1 MKIILPSH
9 EHISKKGLTPYEF
22 VEKIGRLCY
31 KSEDKITQDSSTKFV
46 RGLVKRGHT
55 AMTEH
60 FWVHITFHGNYV
72 MLLDQLEDFV
82 WNVLKDAGDT
92 STFFKYMQVTY
103 LPDIVFISCPI
114 RALTVLADWMT
125 KMFSSKELDWKVPPL
140 IRELFYQVYCSYSE
154 FFSEDVHLFKSDK
167 VCTHQFSLWTE
178 ESFLDRMTEHDFCD
192 NEDCRNVEIMKH
204 VTHTVRFV
212 CDRGVSHELVRHRPC
227 SFAQE
232 STRYCNYS
240 QDKFGEEITVIKP
253 LFFEQWDKDLD
264 NKCETMSYGLWA
276 RSCEQ
281 AEKAYFNL
289 LKEGATPQEARSVLP
304 NSLKT
309 EIIMTANETEWQHI
323 VNLRAKGT
331 TGKPHPQM
339 VEIMQPWYEEL
350 KVLSEGRIS

>member
-1 MKIILPSH
+1 MKIIEPYH
-9 EHISKKGLTPYEF
+9 EHISKKGLTPYQF
-22 VEKIGRLCY
+22 IEKIGRTCY
-31 KSEDKITQDSSTKFV
+31 KSEDKITQDSAVKFV
-46 RGLVKRGHT
+46 QGLCKRQHY
-55 AMTEH
+55 AMIEH
-60 FWVHITFHGNYV
+60 HWVHIMYRGLKEEFVKALDIFARHDCFTKGESYDLTKHMEITFAGN
-72 MLLDQLEDFV
+72 
-82 WNVLKDAGDT
+82 
-92 STFFKYMQVTY
+92 
-103 LPDIVFISCPI
+103 VFISAPLRVFFELIHEGVLDLNTDPI
-114 RALTVLADWMT
+114 PSLIDEMLSAVTNQYPEIFPI
-125 KMFSSKELDWKVPPL
+125 KM
-140 IRELFYQVYCSYSE
+140 SYRITR
-154 FFSEDVHLFKSDK
+154 FFKAMD
-167 VCTHQFSLWTE
+167 E
-178 ESFLDRMTEHDFCD
+178 ETF
-192 NEDCRNVEIMKH
+192 CRNLYEDMASYCDEEQTDREIMKH
-204 VTHTVRFV
+204 ITHTVRFV

-289 LKEGATPQEARSVLP
+289 LKEGATPQAARSVLP

>member
-1 MKIILPSH
+1 MKIVKP
-9 EHISKKGLTPYEF
+9 EAHIIQKKGLTPYQF
-22 VEKIGRLCY
+22 IEKVGRTCY
-31 KSEDKITQDSSTKFV
+31 KSEDKITEDSAVKFV
-46 RGLVKRGHT
+46 NGLCNRKHF
-55 AMTEH
+55 AMLEH
-60 FWVHITFHGNYV
+60 FWVHVIVNTDITLPYCFDEMGLSNYRRYMYFTV
-72 MLLDQLEDFV
+72 VGDDTYVSMPIRVILET
-82 WNVLKDAGDT
+82 KDIMDAQDNPYHTPIKDMYQSVFNEFPDLFNSSKDSSGCA
-92 STFFKYMQVTY
+92 TY
-103 LPDIVFISCPI
+103 L
-114 RALTVLADWMT
+114 
-125 KMFSSKELDWKVPPL
+125 E
-140 IRELFYQVYCSYSE
+140 
-154 FFSEDVHLFKSDK
+154 ED
-167 VCTHQFSLWTE
+167 Q
-178 ESFLDRMTEHDFCD
+178 FCD
-192 NEDCRNVEIMKH
+192 TLIKVLQQEEASGEAINREVMKH
-204 VTHTVRFV
+204 KTHTVHFV

-264 NKCETMSYGLWA
+264 NRCESISYGLWA

>member
-1 MKIILPSH
+1 MKIVLPSH

-31 KSEDKITQDSSTKFV
+31 KSEDKITQDSAVKFV
-46 RGLVKRGHT
+46 QGLCKRQHY
-55 AMTEH
+55 AMIEH
-60 FWVHITFHGNYV
+60 HWVHIMYTGVKEEFV
-72 MLLDQLEDFV
+72 KALDIFARHYCLTEGESYD
-82 WNVLKDAGDT
+82 LT
-92 STFFKYMQVTY
+92 KYMEITFAGN
-103 LPDIVFISCPI
+103 VFISAPLRVFFELIYEGVTDLNADPI
-114 RALTVLADWMT
+114 PSLIDEMLSAVTNQYPEIFPIKMSYRLTRY
-125 KMFSSKELDWKVPPL
+125 FKVMDEETFCRNL
-140 IRELFYQVYCSYSE
+140 YEDMASYCDEKQTDREL
-154 FFSEDVHLFKSDK
+154 
-167 VCTHQFSLWTE
+167 
-178 ESFLDRMTEHDFCD
+178 
-192 NEDCRNVEIMKH
+192 MKH
-204 VTHTVRFV
+204 ITHTVRFV

>member
-1 MKIILPSH
+1 MKIVLPSH

-31 KSEDKITQDSSTKFV
+31 KSEDKITQDSAVKFV
-46 RGLVKRGHT
+46 QGLCKRQHY
-55 AMTEH
+55 AMIEH
-60 FWVHITFHGNYV
+60 HWVHIMYTGVKEEFV
-72 MLLDQLEDFV
+72 KALDIFARHYCFTKGESYDL
-82 WNVLKDAGDT
+82 T
-92 STFFKYMQVTY
+92 KYMEITFAGN
-103 LPDIVFISCPI
+103 VFISAPL
-114 RALTVLADWMT
+114 RV
-125 KMFSSKELDWKVPPL
+125 FFEL
-140 IRELFYQVYCSYSE
+140 IRDGVMDLNTDPIPSLIDEMLSAVTNQYPEIFPIKMSYRITR
-154 FFSEDVHLFKSDK
+154 FFKAMD
-167 VCTHQFSLWTE
+167 E
-178 ESFLDRMTEHDFCD
+178 ETF
-192 NEDCRNVEIMKH
+192 CRNLYEDMASYCDEEQTDREIMKH
-204 VTHTVRFV
+204 ITHTVRFV

-240 QDKFGEEITVIKP
+240 QDRFGEEIAVIKP
-253 LFFEQWDKDLD
+253 LFFEQWDKDHD

>member
-1 MKIILPSH
+1 MKIVLPSH

-60 FWVHITFHGNYV
+60 FWVHFTFNGNYV
-72 MLLDQLEDFV
+72 MLLDQLGDFV

-103 LPDIVFISCPI
+103 LPDIVFVSCPI
-114 RALTVLADWMT
+114 RALTILADWMT
-125 KMFSSKELDWKVPPL
+125 KMFSSEELDWKVPPL
-140 IRELFYQVYCSYSE
+140 IRELFYQVYCSYGE
-154 FFSEDVHLFKSDK
+154 FFSESVHLFKSDS
-167 VCTHQFSLWTE
+167 VCTHCFSLWTE
-178 ESFLDRMTEHDFCD
+178 ESFIDRMIEHDFCD
-192 NEDCRNVEIMKH
+192 NEDCKDIEIMKH

-253 LFFEQWDKDLD
+253 LFFEQWTD
-264 NKCETMSYGLWA
+264 ETQSCQTEVYWNWF
-276 RSCEQ
+276 RSCEY
-281 AEKAYFNL
+281 AEKNYFNL
-289 LKEGATPQEARSVLP
+289 LKLGATPQEARSVLP

-331 TGKPHPQM
+331 TGAPHPQM

>member
-1 MKIILPSH
+1 MKIVKP
-9 EHISKKGLTPYEF
+9 EAHIIQKKGLTPYQF
-22 VEKIGRLCY
+22 IEKVGRTCY
-31 KSEDKITQDSSTKFV
+31 KSEDKITEDSAVKFV
-46 RGLVKRGHT
+46 QGLCNRKHF
-55 AMTEH
+55 AMLEH
-60 FWVHITFHGNYV
+60 FWVHVIVNTDITLPYCFDEMGLSNYRRYMYFTV
-72 MLLDQLEDFV
+72 VGDDTYVSMPIRVILET
-82 WNVLKDAGDT
+82 KDIMDAQDNPYHT
-92 STFFKYMQVTY
+92 PIKDMYQSVFNEFPDLFNSFKDSSGCATY
-103 LPDIVFISCPI
+103 L
-114 RALTVLADWMT
+114 
-125 KMFSSKELDWKVPPL
+125 E
-140 IRELFYQVYCSYSE
+140 
-154 FFSEDVHLFKSDK
+154 ED
-167 VCTHQFSLWTE
+167 Q
-178 ESFLDRMTEHDFCD
+178 FCD
-192 NEDCRNVEIMKH
+192 TLVKVLQQEEASGEAINREVMKH
-204 VTHTVRFV
+204 KTHTVHFV

>member
-1 MKIILPSH
+1 MKIVLPSH

-31 KSEDKITQDSSTKFV
+31 KSEDKITQDSAVKFV
-46 RGLVKRGHT
+46 QGLCKRQHY
-55 AMTEH
+55 AMIEH
-60 FWVHITFHGNYV
+60 HWVHIMYTGV
-72 MLLDQLEDFV
+72 KEELVKALDIFARHYCFTKGESYDL
-82 WNVLKDAGDT
+82 T
-92 STFFKYMQVTY
+92 KYMEITFAGN
-103 LPDIVFISCPI
+103 VFISAPL
-114 RALTVLADWMT
+114 RV
-125 KMFSSKELDWKVPPL
+125 FFEL
-140 IRELFYQVYCSYSE
+140 IRDGVMDLNTDPIPSLIDEMLSAVTNQYPEIFPIKMSYRITR
-154 FFSEDVHLFKSDK
+154 FFKAMD
-167 VCTHQFSLWTE
+167 E
-178 ESFLDRMTEHDFCD
+178 ETF
-192 NEDCRNVEIMKH
+192 CRNLYEDMASYCDEEQTDREIMKH
-204 VTHTVRFV
+204 ITHTVRFV

-253 LFFEQWDKDLD
+253 LFFEQWDKDLN

>member
-1 MKIILPSH
+1 MKIVLPSH

-31 KSEDKITQDSSTKFV
+31 KSEDKITQDSAVKFV
-46 RGLVKRGHT
+46 QGLCKRQHY
-55 AMTEH
+55 AMIEH
-60 FWVHITFHGNYV
+60 HWVHIMYTGVKEEFV
-72 MLLDQLEDFV
+72 KALDIFARHYCLTEGESYD
-82 WNVLKDAGDT
+82 LT
-92 STFFKYMQVTY
+92 KYMEITFAGN
-103 LPDIVFISCPI
+103 VFISAPLRVFFELIYEGVTDLNTDPI
-114 RALTVLADWMT
+114 PSLIDEMLSAVTNQYPEIFPIKMSYRLTRY
-125 KMFSSKELDWKVPPL
+125 FKVMDEETFCRNL
-140 IRELFYQVYCSYSE
+140 YEDMASYCDENQTDREL
-154 FFSEDVHLFKSDK
+154 
-167 VCTHQFSLWTE
+167 
-178 ESFLDRMTEHDFCD
+178 
-192 NEDCRNVEIMKH
+192 MKH
-204 VTHTVRFV
+204 ITHTVRFI

-253 LFFEQWDKDLD
+253 LFFEQWYKDLD
-264 NKCETMSYGLWA
+264 NKCETMRYGLWA

-289 LKEGATPQEARSVLP
+289 LKDGATPQEARSVLP